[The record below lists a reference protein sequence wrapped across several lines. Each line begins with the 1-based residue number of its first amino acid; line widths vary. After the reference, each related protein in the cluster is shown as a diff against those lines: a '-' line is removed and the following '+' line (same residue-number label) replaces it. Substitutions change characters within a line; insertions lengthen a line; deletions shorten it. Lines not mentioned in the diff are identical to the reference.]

1 MRLKEMRLQGLEEMS
16 RKVSRCVQDGFFE
29 DLRFKLLKP
38 DFSNTGCMV
47 DTGNF
52 TVLCLFMY

>member
-1 MRLKEMRLQGLEEMS
+1 MRLQGLEEMS
-16 RKVSRCVQDGFFE
+16 RKVSRCVQDGFFG